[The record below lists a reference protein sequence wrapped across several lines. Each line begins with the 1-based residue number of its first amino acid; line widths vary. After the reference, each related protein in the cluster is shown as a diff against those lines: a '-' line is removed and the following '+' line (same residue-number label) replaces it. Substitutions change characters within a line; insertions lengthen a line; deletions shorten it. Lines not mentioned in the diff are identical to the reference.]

1 MNLYLRKRVAP
12 TTLATAGVLICAVP
26 ALGQRSV
33 ALVEDVRGSPADVQ
47 FMDYVSVGKAIR
59 LGPSQSVVLGYLTSC
74 WREIIAGGTVTVGH
88 GQSECRAA
96 ASHERK

>member
-1 MNLYLRKRVAP
+1 MNLHFCKRLAP
-12 TTLATAGVLICAVP
+12 TATAGVLICAAP
-26 ALGQRSV
+26 ALGQ
-33 ALVEDVRGSPADVQ
+33 EDARGSPANVE
-47 FMDYVSVGKAIR
+47 FIDYVSVGKVIR